1 MDCSAWLRNI
11 YIYIVDVRE
20 TRKQIIDSD
29 LDMVNKTLFSV
40 FT

>member
-1 MDCSAWLRNI
+1 MDRLAWLRN
-11 YIYIVDVRE
+11 IYIVDVRE